1 MKPDELKKQIEALAG
16 CTGLS
21 GPVRIETPLPGCCEH
36 VGAKLHRP
44 FGAGED

>member
-1 MKPDELKKQIEALAG
+1 MKQKRFGNVTETEMS

-21 GPVRIETPLPGCCEH
+21 GPVRIETALYSSLMGG
-36 VGAKLHRP
+36 VATLHRP